1 MAKKYVVRVSD
12 GYSKVDFAFYNAV
25 NANNFVL
32 GALEC
37 CVPSD
42 NRYRDE
48 DGVSA
53 KIFMVDEPDAEE
65 VCQNAESEPTNEE
78 AEE

>member
-12 GYSKVDFAFYNAV
+12 GYSKVDFAFTSAV
-25 NANNFVL
+25 NANNFAL

-42 NRYRDE
+42 NKYRDE
-48 DGVSA
+48 DGVST
-53 KIFMVDEPDAEE
+53 KIFMVSTDDSTEDFVPPVDAS
-65 VCQNAESEPTNEE
+65 AE